1 MTTHGN
7 QSVKFIWKIGKDKRI
22 TSFSIWHDFLFE
34 ALISN
39 SFASEFY
46 DTTALGS
53 FFPLLLCLFRHS
65 YFFWYALLEGPF
77 NTFREIE
84 IFPQLPLQLAAAAV
98 SFRRLQEALKL
109 LCQLTQAFSLVL
121 PTFFVSHE
129 LI

>member
-53 FFPLLLCLFRHS
+53 FFP
-65 YFFWYALLEGPF
+65 FFSACFDTATSFGMRFLKDPLTLLE
-77 NTFREIE
+77 R
-84 IFPQLPLQLAAAAV
+84 LKSSL
-98 SFRRLQEALKL
+98 SF
-109 LCQLTQAFSLVL
+109 LCS
-121 PTFFVSHE
+121 
-129 LI
+129 